1 MQEKIEIGKIINTF
15 GIKGEIKVY
24 PYNNLIDE
32 VKELTISNKKYE
44 IEKIRY
50 QKNIAIIKLKGL
62 DDISEVEKFKGTI
75 LEIDKAEA
83 PELPENTFYVKD
95 IIGLDVYTDEGKYL
109 GKIDDVFNTGAN
121 DIYSIGEILLPAT
134 EEVIKQIDIENKKMI
149 VHILKGLL

>member
-62 DDISEVEKFKGTI
+62 DDISEAEKFKGTI
-75 LEIDKAEA
+75 LEIDKTEA

>member
-62 DDISEVEKFKGTI
+62 DDISEAEKFKGTI